1 MMRAVEVQ
9 RIKEDDRAVWLATEI
24 DEVETQIVSSVD
36 KLTDRVDSFQ
46 KVLIGVL
53 IAITTSAIM
62 LAINLV
68 VQASS

>member
-24 DEVETQIVSSVD
+24 DDVETQIVSSVD

>member
-24 DEVETQIVSSVD
+24 DDVETQIGSSVD

>member
-1 MMRAVEVQ
+1 MRAVEVQ

-24 DEVETQIVSSVD
+24 DDVETQIVSSVD

>member
-1 MMRAVEVQ
+1 MRAVEVQ